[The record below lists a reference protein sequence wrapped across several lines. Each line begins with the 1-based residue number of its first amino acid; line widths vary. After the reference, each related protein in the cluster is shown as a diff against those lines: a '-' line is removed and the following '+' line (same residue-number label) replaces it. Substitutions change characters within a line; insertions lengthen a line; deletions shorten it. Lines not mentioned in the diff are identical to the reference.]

1 MSVLVLIA
9 IVTLATLA
17 KLAAGESLAKAQ
29 YFALLDEHHAVDS
42 NRALSRAWDV
52 LQYYWR
58 QLVLDRDQVY
68 LMQPWREPLNQTQE
82 QALLQRLLVQG
93 WHATIRP
100 ARVTQAQC
108 AVDGNRCRCRVTAID
123 GSTLCGNFL
132 GVPNECIRYGRRDG
146 PDANLFVSLYCDT
159 QRELWVEPRASHWN
173 GTHYDALHTDEFY
186 DSFRDAARFH
196 YDLGRYT
203 VNYEFV
209 AQARQF
215 QSEYRERCEHA
226 PMHSLPPVR
235 LLLLE
240 TFSDAV

>member
-17 KLAAGESLAKAQ
+17 KLAAGEPLTKAQ

-132 GVPNECIRYGRRDG
+132 GVPNECIRYGASEG
-146 PDANLFVSLYCDT
+146 PDGDLFVSLYCGV

-173 GTHYDALHTDEFY
+173 ATHYKALDTDDYEFY
-186 DSFRDAARFH
+186 FSFRES
-196 YDLGRYT
+196 RY
-203 VNYEFV
+203 EKV
-209 AQARQF
+209 AQARQYRR
-215 QSEYRERCEHA
+215 EYRERCENS
-226 PMHSLPPVR
+226 PMHSLPPVQ
-235 LLLLE
+235 LLYLE
-240 TFSDAV
+240 TFRDAV